1 MPRTRV
7 LFCSSTMDG
16 GGSERQLLYLLKG
29 LDRTVFEPSLY
40 LLRATGQLLEQ
51 IPSDC
56 PVSDFWTGRTR
67 PKLNWPGRIYKQQVQ
82 HLAQH
87 IRNHGIQVVYDRLFH
102 MTMISGPACLQSRCA
117 RVSTIVSPPQFDV
130 QRTENRWRWIKR
142 RCLAKAYASSQALLS
157 VSQGTALASAKYYRI
172 PGQRFEVVMSPIDTK
187 TIEAKSMS
195 PIEFPR
201 WSNSVKN
208 IVAVGR
214 LGAEKGHADLIEAF
228 ALLVQKRGKQF
239 HLHIAG
245 EGALRENLEGLIAK
259 LNVSDCAFLHGYVA
273 NPYPLLKHAD
283 LMVLP
288 SRYEGLPNVMLEAM
302 LCGCPV
308 LATNTEQGAGE
319 YLRQYP
325 LGDLVPIGNIPLMLE
340 RMENCFDQPAKWKTR
355 AQVAYHHVRQHHD
368 LDRWIQRVSEILLR
382 VSGTPVPGNPVP

>member
-1 MPRTRV
+1 MEA
-7 LFCSSTMDG
+7 

-40 LLRATGQLLEQ
+40 LVKATGQLLEQ
-51 IPSDC
+51 IPADC
-56 PVSDFWTGRTR
+56 PVRDFWTGRTR
-67 PKLNWPGRIYKQQVQ
+67 PKLNWPGRIHRQLVQ
-82 HLAQH
+82 DLAQH
-87 IRNHGIQVVYDRLFH
+87 IRNHRIQVVYDRLFH

-130 QRTENRWRWIKR
+130 MRKENRWRWIKR
-142 RCLAKAYASSQALLS
+142 YCLAKAYASSQALLS
-157 VSQGTALASAKYYRI
+157 VSQGTALASAKFYRI
-172 PGQRFEVVMSPIDTK
+172 PVKRFEVVVSPIDIK
-187 TIEAKSMS
+187 TIEAKSLM

-208 IVAVGR
+208 IVAIGR
-214 LGAEKGHADLIEAF
+214 LGSEKGHADLIEAF

-239 HLHIAG
+239 NLHIAG
-245 EGALRENLEGLIAK
+245 EGDLRKSLEDQISSLNL
-259 LNVSDCAFLHGYVA
+259 VDCAFLHGHVS
-273 NPYPLLKHAD
+273 NPYPLLKQAD

-302 LCGCPV
+302 LCHCPV

-325 LGDLVPIGNIPLMLE
+325 LGDLVPIGDIQLLLD
-340 RMENCFDQPAKWKTR
+340 RMEDCFDQPEKWKAR
-355 AQVAYHHVRQHHD
+355 AAVAYHHVCEHHD
-368 LDRWIQRVSEILLR
+368 LDRWIQRVSGILLR
-382 VSGTPVPGNPVP
+382 AAETKVQ